1 MAVETVRLRAED
13 AVIDIRKNWRKYAAK
28 DGVFV
33 PPDVRPIAISAY
45 VKDSDRRAVLR
56 VYLPHGY
63 IVVLEYVEDRAKLYA
78 WIEYVATFDCN
89 CDCGGY

>member
-1 MAVETVRLRAED
+1 VAVETVRLRAED

-33 PPDVRPIAISAY
+33 PPDVRPIAMSAY
-45 VKDSDRRAVLR
+45 VDDSDRKAVVR

-63 IVVLEYVEDRAKLYA
+63 IVVLEYSEVLSKLYA
-78 WIEYVATFDCN
+78 WIEYAIDCN
-89 CDCGGY
+89 CDCGVY